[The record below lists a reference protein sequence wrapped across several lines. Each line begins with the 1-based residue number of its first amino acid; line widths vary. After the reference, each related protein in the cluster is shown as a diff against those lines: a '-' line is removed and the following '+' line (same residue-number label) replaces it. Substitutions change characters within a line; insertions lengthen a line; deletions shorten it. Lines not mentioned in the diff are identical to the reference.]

1 MVPWRLYF
9 SLKFF
14 FLFACLFADFILF
27 YFFSAKGQVEFPRAS
42 NTLGKYSTIAPYLQ
56 PAAVF

>member
-1 MVPWRLYF
+1 MAPWRLYF

-14 FLFACLFADFILF
+14 FLFPCLFADF
-27 YFFSAKGQVEFPRAS
+27 YFFRAKGQVESPRAS

-56 PAAVF
+56 PGAAF